1 MVISYPGALSFFLGL
16 VQLLPLPV
24 FTFFTMALMVTLGV
38 GFLKW
43 LVDNLR

>member
-1 MVISYPGALSFFLGL
+1 MVIPYPGALSYFLGL
-16 VQLLPLPV
+16 LQYLPLPV
-24 FTFFTMALMVTLGV
+24 LAFVSTALMVSLGI

>member
-1 MVISYPGALSFFLGL
+1 MVIPYAGALSFFLGL

-24 FTFFTMALMVTLGV
+24 ATFLTTSLMVSLGA

>member
-1 MVISYPGALSFFLGL
+1 MVIPYAGALSFFLGL
-16 VQLLPLPV
+16 VDTIPLSIKA
-24 FTFFTMALMVTLGV
+24 FLTTSLMVSLGA

>member
-16 VQLLPLPV
+16 LQLLPLPV
-24 FTFFTMALMVTLGV
+24 FAFVSTSLLVTLGI

>member
-16 VQLLPLPV
+16 VKLLPLPV
-24 FTFFTMALMVTLGV
+24 FAFLTTSLMVTLAV